1 MIRIHLDDHARA
13 ELQRLR
19 RADRPAVSRTR
30 LEIILLSD
38 AGWSAPRIA
47 GHLGVHPHTARAA
60 LKGFAA
66 RGTAALD
73 PDRPGP
79 DPDHARRADV
89 TGRLRD
95 LLGQERTW
103 TSPQLAAALKEQGL
117 ALSARQALR
126 YLRLLDAGYRRT
138 AQSVG
143 HEQDRPKA
151 ERAERV
157 PGGLK
162 KKYRPAAC
170 ASSTWT
176 RAGSPRPCPPPTAG
190 ACPASGSGSRTSTRG
205 AGG

>member
-1 MIRIHLDDHARA
+1 MIRIHLDDPAGA

-19 RADRPAVSRTR
+19 RTDLPAVSRTR

-47 GHLGVHPHTARAA
+47 DHLGVHPHTARAA

-66 RGTAALD
+66 RGTAALY

-79 DPDHARRADV
+79 EPDHARRADV

-103 TSPQLAAALKEQGL
+103 TSPQLAAALREQGL
-117 ALSARQALR
+117 ALGARQALR

-138 AQSVG
+138 AQTVG
-143 HEQDRPKA
+143 HKQDPARVG
-151 ERAERV
+151 RAQTV
-157 PGGLK
+157 FGGLK
-162 KKYRPAAC
+162 KK
-170 ASSTWT
+170 
-176 RAGSPRPCPPPTAG
+176 
-190 ACPASGSGSRTSTRG
+190 
-205 AGG
+205 